1 MTKCFNSTLQDFHHI
16 KILSLRQCSF
26 AFVRHIYTT
35 NTLLVLNVKMR
46 KTRPIYDNLVLND
59 ENCLDGKANNFQLPQ
74 LNFGWRS
81 TCAYLTVG
89 ERQCLNQAVVLQQ
102 LRVVLIKDQLSHLCP
117 QINCSRVKLSVE
129 HHRRKPL
136 RWKFHSQKSLV
147 FNFMLK
153 YKRWVLLTWWAF
165 FFFFFT
171 FNYMLRKSLHDLNY
185 IFFK

>member
-1 MTKCFNSTLQDFHHI
+1 MLFVHLLFISSVNKYTILSALQNCGFVQIQSALQLDIFSLKILYLLNYQCFNSTLQDFHYI

-46 KTRPIYDNLVLND
+46 KTRPIYDKLVLND
-59 ENCLDGKANNFQLPQ
+59 ENCLDGKANNFQPPQ

-102 LRVVLIKDQLSHLCP
+102 LRVVLINNQLSHLCP
-117 QINCSRVKLSVE
+117 QMNCSRVELSVE

-136 RWKFHSQKSLV
+136 R
-147 FNFMLK
+147 
-153 YKRWVLLTWWAF
+153 
-165 FFFFFT
+165 
-171 FNYMLRKSLHDLNY
+171 
-185 IFFK
+185 

>member
-1 MTKCFNSTLQDFHHI
+1 MLFVHLLFISSVNKYTIISALQNCRFVQIQSVLQLDIFSLKIFYLSNLLTKCFNSTLQDFHYI
-16 KILSLRQCSF
+16 EILSLRQCSF

-117 QINCSRVKLSVE
+117 QINCSRVELSVE

-136 RWKFHSQKSLV
+136 R
-147 FNFMLK
+147 
-153 YKRWVLLTWWAF
+153 
-165 FFFFFT
+165 
-171 FNYMLRKSLHDLNY
+171 
-185 IFFK
+185 